1 MKTASIEYDD
11 AAVRSHGGRYYRYL
25 LTFYRDGRAVG
36 HRRFEKQEDAEK
48 SARDWEEYDDSVD
61 GTSVYNAIAWR

>member
-11 AAVRSHGGRYYRYL
+11 AAVRSHSGRYYHYL
-25 LTFYRDGRAVG
+25 LTFYRDGKAVA

-48 SARDWEEYDDSVD
+48 SAKAWEEYSDAVD
-61 GTSVYNAIAWR
+61 GTSVYDAIAWR